1 MRGQLALGAG
11 TDAPYHADSLA
22 IMRFNIARCH
32 EAQGAIQNAQNGY
45 NAVLKDHPDFVECF
59 LRLGYIQAATGKA
72 SEAEKIFLKCAELD
86 DGSQEAWTCLCN
98 IKLRY
103 RDWAKAKVWRA

>member
-1 MRGQLALGAG
+1 
-11 TDAPYHADSLA
+11 
-22 IMRFNIARCH
+22 MRFNIARCH